1 MGRAV
6 FRLDVQGLR
15 AIAVTSVVAFHA
27 FPSLLPGGFLGVD
40 IFFVIS
46 GYLISG
52 ILLKELREG
61 KFSIADFYRRRVR
74 RIFPALVVVL
84 VFTVIVGA
92 FLLSPQAFR
101 HLGRNVVST
110 VFFSSNMD
118 FWLSTDYFDG
128 AAEFKPLLHT
138 WSLAVEEQFYILYPP
153 LLYLLWRFARSR
165 LTLVLAGV
173 FALSLAASEALVWN
187 APAAAFYF
195 APSRGFEL
203 LSGALVAAGALPALR
218 SRKAREIVAG
228 VGLAA
233 IFLPLMFYTSKMP
246 FPGLTALVP
255 CVGTALMLHA
265 GAGGESWAAKSISTP
280 GYLFF
285 GNLSYS
291 LYLWHWPMLVYARHI
306 FGGEITWVQASVA
319 VVLAVI
325 ASVLSYR
332 YVEQPFLDKRRRDLP
347 ALRIGAATIG
357 GFATLGLALF
367 LTHGVGARFS
377 PQALA
382 MFAYAGDAN
391 TRRVGCHNDSPNLRA
406 YADNCTFG
414 AVGVA
419 PDLAVWGDSHGA
431 ELAVALGRRAEG
443 AGRSV
448 MQITSSA
455 CPPALG
461 FVSLARPWC
470 EAQNQRTLEGLVADP
485 RVKTVILT
493 ANAIRYDNVRGLRDG
508 YQASVRA
515 LRSAGKQVVLLS
527 QIPIAHADPPDVVGI
542 AVEYGA
548 SLDSLGIS
556 RAEYDGE
563 AQEWRAYLANQAR
576 LWGAE
581 VFDPTAALCDAALCR
596 IYKDRVGVLY
606 FNRDHLS
613 VTGVGFAV
621 EALAS
626 RLYPAPPQ
634 QRASEPPAAM
644 AVQTAAGS

>member
-1 MGRAV
+1 M

-15 AIAVTSVVAFHA
+15 AIAVTSVVTFHA
-27 FPSLLPGGFLGVD
+27 FPALLPGGFLGVD

-52 ILLKELREG
+52 ILIKELREG
-61 KFSIADFYRRRVR
+61 KFSIAEFYRRRVR
-74 RIFPALVVVL
+74 RIFPALIVVL
-84 VFTVIVGA
+84 AFTIVAGV

-101 HLGRNVVST
+101 QLGRSVVAT

-118 FWLSTDYFDG
+118 FWLTTNYFDG

-153 LLYLLWRFARSR
+153 LLYVLWRYARSR
-165 LTLVLAGV
+165 LTLVLGAL
-173 FALSLAASEALVWN
+173 FALSLAVSEALVWN

-203 LSGALVAAGALPALR
+203 LSGALVATRALPALR
-218 SRKAREIVAG
+218 SQRTREIIAG

-246 FPGLTALVP
+246 FPGLLALVP

-265 GAGGESWAAKSISTP
+265 GANGDSWAAKSISTP

-291 LYLWHWPMLVYARHI
+291 LYLWHWPILVYARHI
-306 FGGEITWVQASVA
+306 FGGTIDWVEATAA
-319 VVLAVI
+319 VTLAVI

-332 YVEQPFLDKRRRDLP
+332 YVEQPFLDKSRRHLP
-347 ALRIGAATIG
+347 ALRIGGAAIG
-357 GFATLGLALF
+357 GFAGLGLALF
-367 LTHGVGARFS
+367 LLHGVDARFTS
-377 PQALA
+377 RELA
-382 MFAYAGDAN
+382 MFAFSGDIN
-391 TRRVGCHNDSPNLRA
+391 TRRVACHNDSPELRA

-414 AVGVA
+414 AAGA
-419 PDLAVWGDSHGA
+419 PPDVAVWGDSHGA
-431 ELAVALGRRAEG
+431 ELAVALGRRA
-443 AGRSV
+443 APLGRSV
-448 MQITSSA
+448 MEITSSA

-461 FVSLARPWC
+461 FASVRRPWC
-470 EAQNQRTLEGLVADP
+470 EAQNQRTLEGLVGDA
-485 RVKTVILT
+485 RIKTVILA
-493 ANAIRYDNVRGLRDG
+493 ANAIRYDDMQSLRNG
-508 YQASVRA
+508 YQASIRA
-515 LRSAGKQVVLLS
+515 LRSAGKRVVLLS
-527 QIPIAHADPPDVVGI
+527 QIPIAHADPPDVVGMAI
-542 AVEYGA
+542 RFGA
-548 SLDSLGIS
+548 SLETLGIS

-563 AQEWRAYLANQAR
+563 AADWRAYLVEQAK

-581 VFDPTAALCDAALCR
+581 VFDPTAVLCDATLCR

-613 VTGVGFAV
+613 VTGVGYV
-621 EALAS
+621 VDDLAS
-626 RLYPAPPQ
+626 RLYPVPPPQ
-634 QRASEPPAAM
+634 QRVVVPQSPARL
-644 AVQTAAGS
+644 AAWD